1 MIWVNTYGLNIGE
14 ITMIGNEDV
23 VRELVSAYE
32 SGYYFL
38 FFDKNIINIV
48 PSRKDFKEDL
58 IECVFDSLKC
68 LEFIHSEEEGL
79 RYRKLI
85 EEYI

>member
-1 MIWVNTYGLNIGE
+1 MNTYELKVGE

-23 VRELVSAYE
+23 VKELVSAYE

-38 FFDKNIINIV
+38 FFDKNTSID

-79 RYRKLI
+79 YYRKLI